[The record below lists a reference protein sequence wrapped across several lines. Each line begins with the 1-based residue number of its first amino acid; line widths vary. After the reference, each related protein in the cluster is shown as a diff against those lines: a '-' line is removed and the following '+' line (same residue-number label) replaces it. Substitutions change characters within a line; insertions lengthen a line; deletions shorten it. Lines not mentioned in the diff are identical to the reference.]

1 MVKQYK
7 QKIKNPYIMR
17 RIEYAWETSGIDNAK
32 DDMRSITCEFSRSG
46 MLGILP
52 QLKYKDQMVMEISD
66 GI

>member
-1 MVKQYK
+1 
-7 QKIKNPYIMR
+7 MR
-17 RIEYAWETSGIDNAK
+17 RIEYVWETRSGIDNAK